1 MAKDYAKSF
10 YNSKAWRECSGAYM
24 ASKNY
29 ICERCG
35 AVAVI
40 CHHKKYINERNINNP
55 YITLNFDNLEALCMD
70 CHNLE
75 HQRQGCN
82 VSFDDSG
89 NIESVKESKEVADF
103 KKQQALIDDLLLEMG
118 RRLGYPEKNDATE

>member
-40 CHHKKYINERNINNP
+40 CHHKKYITERNITNP
-55 YITLNFDNLEALCMD
+55 YITLNFDNLEALCQD

-75 HQRQGCN
+75 HQRNGSK
-82 VSFDDSG
+82 VSFDESG
-89 NIESVKESKEVADF
+89 NITTVKESKEVEDF
-103 KKQQALIDDLLLEMG
+103 KKQQALIEDLFIEMG
-118 RRLGYPEKNDATE
+118 ARLSYPKNDGTE